1 MTILSVKE
9 LDKKS
14 LERAKVNHD
23 TYRYIYDLCAS
34 QIRRQN
40 DAGNTQTIYTIPAF
54 VIGRTPYT
62 HSHAIRYTVE
72 KLERGGFHVTPDPEC
87 PAMILIDWDRQTREQ
102 ETKKKTSKT
111 RKKKS
116 NKKNRKVS
124 GQKKIEEPLSVRI
137 ARLQSTSIMNA

>member
-14 LERAKVNHD
+14 LEKAKVNHE

-87 PAMILIDWDRQTREQ
+87 PAVILIDWGRQTREQ
-102 ETKKKTSKT
+102 SKKQKKPNTEKKKTTTKKT
-111 RKKKS
+111 KK
-116 NKKNRKVS
+116 
-124 GQKKIEEPLSVRI
+124 KKIEEPLSVRI
-137 ARLQSTSIMNA
+137 ARLQSKSIMNA

>member
-1 MTILSVKE
+1 MAILSVKE

-14 LERAKVNHD
+14 LEKAKVNHE

-40 DAGNTQTIYTIPAF
+40 DAGNTQTMYTIPAF

-72 KLERGGFHVTPDPEC
+72 KLERGGFRVTPDPEC
-87 PAMILIDWDRQTREQ
+87 PAQIVIDWGRQSRET
-102 ETKKKTSKT
+102 TKKKESSKS
-111 RKKKS
+111 KKKPTP
-116 NKKNRKVS
+116 KTK
-124 GQKKIEEPLSVRI
+124 KKIEEPLSVRI
-137 ARLQSTSIMNA
+137 ARLQSKSIMNA

>member
-1 MTILSVKE
+1 MAILSVKE

-14 LERAKVNHD
+14 LEKAKVNHE

-40 DAGNTQTIYTIPAF
+40 DAGNTQTVYTIPAF

-72 KLERGGFHVTPDPEC
+72 KLQRGGFRVTPDPEC
-87 PAMILIDWDRQTREQ
+87 PALILIDWDRQTREKKK
-102 ETKKKTSKT
+102 ESSTKKKKPKP
-111 RKKKS
+111 KKPD
-116 NKKNRKVS
+116 RT
-124 GQKKIEEPLSVRI
+124 KIEEPLSVRI
-137 ARLQSTSIMNA
+137 ARLQSKSIMNA